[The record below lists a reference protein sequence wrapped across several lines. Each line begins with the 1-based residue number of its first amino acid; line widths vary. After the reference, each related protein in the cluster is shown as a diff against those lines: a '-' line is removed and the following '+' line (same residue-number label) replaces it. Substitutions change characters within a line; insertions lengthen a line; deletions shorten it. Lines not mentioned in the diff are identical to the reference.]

1 MRSVPRQPCSVVCC
15 ATQATTGSS
24 RGKTA
29 SRRGLSMRQLRRA
42 RERGE
47 LAIYLIGGW
56 PRVRWV
62 DVVAWIESRRQTV
75 LATVV
80 ARRPRP

>member
-1 MRSVPRQPCSVVCC
+1 MARDEKERPAKSDALMTLPE
-15 ATQATTGSS
+15 
-24 RGKTA
+24 A
-29 SRRGLSMRQLRRA
+29 SRRVGLSMRQLRRA

-75 LATVV
+75 RATVV
-80 ARRPRP
+80 ARRPRA